1 MNHINKR
8 NKIFFILE
16 VPVLIDSEL
25 NLIRSGGVEFTGI
38 TLETIL
44 PESSDHELKYET
56 VKFVPGNNDAK
67 FIPLSSHHRIV
78 RNWKASQI
86 RPGEVNSIT
95 WVQLPVV
102 DNTEVEKL
110 VKVEY
115 AGLNHSDIC
124 QAKKKSYIE
133 ATKRHRLETQGFG
146 LEYSGINSK
155 GTRVMGIAKN
165 TLSRYTYPDSEF
177 TWSVPDSW
185 TLEDAATVPVAYTVA
200 YAAVCLKGG
209 AQNGESILIL
219 NGGSSLGQAAIN
231 IALKNKCKVFTTY
244 ETIDEKKF
252 LCAQY
257 PDINENQLYSN
268 KKFVDQIL
276 KDTQFKGVDVII
288 YNDINLCK
296 LEECLKCAKRWSEV
310 TVVGELDS
318 ALYNSIGMAVFLE
331 EVCLQSVVVS
341 KLITADVDSRK
352 VLASMVAKGIANGIV
367 KPLSR
372 RVYEMKMLKNAF
384 ADSVSQKYF
393 EKVHI
398 LRYVKTIG

>member
-1 MNHINKR
+1 M
-8 NKIFFILE
+8 
-16 VPVLIDSEL
+16 
-25 NLIRSGGVEFTGI
+25 TGI
-38 TLETIL
+38 TLESIY
-44 PESSDHELKYET
+44 SDSCNQEVEYET
-56 VKFVPGNNDAK
+56 VKVIPGNNKAK
-67 FIPLSSHHRIV
+67 CIPISPNQRV
-78 RNWKASQI
+78 VENWKASQI

-102 DNTEVEKL
+102 DNTELEKL
-110 VKVEY
+110 VKIEY

-185 TLEDAATVPVAYTVA
+185 TLEDAATVPVAYTAA

-219 NGGSSLGQAAIN
+219 NGGSSIGQAAIN
-231 IALKNKCKVFTTY
+231 IALENKCKVFTTY

-252 LCAQY
+252 LCSQY
-257 PDINENQLYSN
+257 PDINENQFCCN
-268 KKFVDQIL
+268 RRFEDPVMRITEGQ
-276 KDTQFKGVDVII
+276 GVDVIV
-288 YNDINLCK
+288 YNDSNLYK
-296 LEECLKCAKRWSEV
+296 LEESLNCAKSNCKV
-310 TVVGELDS
+310 IVVGELDS
-318 ALYNSIGMAVFLE
+318 ALYKSVGMAVFLKQ
-331 EVCLQSVVVS
+331 VSLNSIVVS
-341 KLITADVDSRK
+341 KLVNVDINTRK
-352 VLASMVAKGIANGIV
+352 VLASMVAKGIANKSV

-372 RVYEMKMLKNAF
+372 RVYNMEMMTSAF
-384 ADSVSQKYF
+384 VDSLSNKSYT
-393 EKVHI
+393 KVHT
-398 LRYVKTIG
+398 LRFVIEL